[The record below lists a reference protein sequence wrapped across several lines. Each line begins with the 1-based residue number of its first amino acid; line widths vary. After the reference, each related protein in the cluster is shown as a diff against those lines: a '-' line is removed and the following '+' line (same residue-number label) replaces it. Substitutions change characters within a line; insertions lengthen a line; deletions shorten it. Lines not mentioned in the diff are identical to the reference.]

1 MKIDGIYRL
10 PPHED
15 LYFHERLN
23 IFIGPNNAGKSRLA
37 RSLVHTHATYT
48 TEWAQQQKKPTHG
61 PIEDY
66 TNQNKSTLNK
76 LHNAITTTVEISLIN
91 PSNPNET
98 ISKQSAHK
106 ELTKPTKNLKKL
118 NNLAHNT
125 PKHSKNAIKEYIAHI
140 QSLKKPATYI
150 PTLRTMR
157 KLLQQGEQ
165 VCRFDKT
172 ERRYHPIHFLESTSL
187 HNRLTWRNYIWEP
200 FNKMERPNENFD
212 EFTTREFELIK
223 DPNHAKNQLSSP
235 LIRIFTGTEFHQ
247 SLRSKLLGT
256 RHERNQ
262 IREYQDYLGIHFF
275 GGRQITLTPSDS
287 FDTVMVSIEGEKEDR
302 AIHNLGDGLQTI
314 IIITYAAYVFGEGP
328 YIIEEPD
335 IFLHPGMQRRLLDRL
350 LELDGRQYF
359 VTTHSNHLIDMANS
373 GNHKIFQVTR
383 DPSIPETHPSPDDI
397 PPPIACM
404 DVVVKEVPAKR
415 IDLVG
420 LLGVRYSASLIVNA
434 MLWVEGPTDRKFIQ
448 TYLRCYQQHLRERED
463 GDIEYTVLY
472 SEHARELYEK
482 HISYKDNAKL
492 TEYIEDTHF
501 SYFEYAGSNITHYD
515 FTPHRQSK
523 TEDNETKIS
532 IAPSTSSVLVIAD
545 ADGTGDPN
553 NNSPKQLKRN
563 SLENILGDRVFYLNV
578 REIENTVSAR
588 ILKKMLPNWKQGQK
602 PSVQDLELLDNIKEE
617 DYATRYLAEYL
628 HEVVGEGFG
637 DFIKPKMDKSTHTKK
652 YTGTFSGPERKNRFA
667 NKITPLIQSWGDMSK
682 AARELTVR
690 VYEFIDSE
698 HRRGD
703 KEFEQ
708 AQTSSFDADLIDII
722 AAAQPPPSE
731 DSQTS
736 EEA

>member
-1 MKIDGIYRL
+1 MKINGIHRPL
-10 PPHED
+10 PHED
-15 LYFHERLN
+15 LQFHENLN
-23 IFIGPNNAGKSRLA
+23 IFIGPNNAGKSRFI
-37 RSLVHTHATYT
+37 RSIIHTHATCT
-48 TEWAQQQKKPTHG
+48 TAHT
-61 PIEDY
+61 
-66 TNQNKSTLNK
+66 TLN
-76 LHNAITTTVEISLIN
+76 TTSQCGLK
-91 PSNPNET
+91 ET
-98 ISKQSAHK
+98 QNLQTHQRT
-106 ELTKPTKNLKKL
+106 ENLKKTIL
-118 NNLAHNT
+118 PYFSSTNKTLKSVIQKAFTNL
-125 PKHSKNAIKEYIAHI
+125 SKPHINLSQINPNDPSLPSNITHHFGNYINYVKSTKNPI
-140 QSLKKPATYI
+140 TYI

-157 KLLQQGEQ
+157 KLLQHGEQ

-172 ERRYHPIHFLESTSL
+172 ERQYHPIYLLESTSL

-200 FNKMERPNENFD
+200 YNKMERPDDNLD
-212 EFTTREFELIK
+212 EFTTREIEQIGNPEYVK
-223 DPNHAKNQLSSP
+223 EKLSSP

-256 RHERNQ
+256 RHDRDQ
-262 IREYQDYLGIHFF
+262 IREYQDYLGVHFF
-275 GGRQITLTPSDS
+275 EGRQITLTPSDS
-287 FDTVMVSIEGEKEDR
+287 FDTIMVNIEGEEEDR
-302 AIHNLGDGLQTI
+302 AIHNLGDGLQTL
-314 IIITYAAYVFGEGP
+314 IIITYAAHIFGTGA

-359 VTTHSNHLIDMANS
+359 VTTHSNHLIDMANT

-383 DPSIPETHPSPDDI
+383 NPSIPEKHSHSPDDI

-448 TYLRCYQQHLRERED
+448 TYLRCYQQHLRECED
-463 GDIEYTVLY
+463 GEIEYIELY
-472 SEHARELYEK
+472 SNEALKLYQK
-482 HISYKDNAKL
+482 HISHKNSSKPI
-492 TEYIEDTHF
+492 EYREDTHF
-501 SYFEYAGSNITHYD
+501 SFFEYAGSNITHYD
-515 FTPHRQSK
+515 FTPYGQPK
-523 TEDNETKIS
+523 TKNKEAKIS
-532 IAPSTSSVLVIAD
+532 VTPSTSSVMVIAD
-545 ADGTGDPN
+545 ADGTIGPKGDEK
-553 NNSPKQLKRN
+553 KQKRRAK
-563 SLENILGDRVFYLNV
+563 LEELLGNRVFYLNV

-602 PSVQDLELLDNIKEE
+602 PSTQDLELLDNIKEE

-637 DFIKPKMDKSTHTKK
+637 DFIKPKMDESTHTKK

-703 KEFEQ
+703 KEFEP
-708 AQTSSFDADLIDII
+708 AQTSSFDADLVDII
-722 AAAQPPPSE
+722 TTALSPPTPP
-731 DSQTS
+731 DDTQVI
-736 EEA
+736 EET